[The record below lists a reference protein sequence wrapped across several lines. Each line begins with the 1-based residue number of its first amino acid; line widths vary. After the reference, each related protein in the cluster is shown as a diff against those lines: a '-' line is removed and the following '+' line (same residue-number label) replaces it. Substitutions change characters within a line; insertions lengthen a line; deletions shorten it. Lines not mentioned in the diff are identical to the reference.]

1 MKIRS
6 ASIIFLISYVSIGVV
21 YFLAFL
27 LTPTVQNA
35 GSLFVL
41 TVLGWPY
48 VPCVGLLSVNL
59 PIVALMTFVAILVS
73 LVLQAQ
79 ILRDQYK
86 AFSGH
91 EQSRISKT
99 PTGRLRLIL
108 WLQGFLAI
116 SIVVAPLE
124 RTFWPVS
131 LLMWASTWLPLA
143 VWAKNSR
150 KTQNKAK
157 INKNVDI

>member
-1 MKIRS
+1 MKLRS
-6 ASIIFLISYVSIGVV
+6 ASIFFLMSYVSIGVL

-48 VPCVGLLSVNL
+48 VPCVGLFSVNL

-79 ILRDQYK
+79 LLRDQYK
-86 AFSGH
+86 DFTGLEES
-91 EQSRISKT
+91 SISNRQK
-99 PTGRLRLIL
+99 GRLRLIF

-131 LLMWASTWLPLA
+131 LLMWASTCLPLA
-143 VWAKNSR
+143 VWAKNSL
-150 KTQNKAK
+150 KNQNKAK
-157 INKNVDI
+157 FNENVDI

>member
-1 MKIRS
+1 MKLRS
-6 ASIIFLISYVSIGVV
+6 ASVIFLISYVSIGVL

-27 LTPTVQNA
+27 ITPTVQNA
-35 GSLFVL
+35 GSLFMFS
-41 TVLGWPY
+41 VLGWPY
-48 VPCVGLLSVNL
+48 VPCLGLLSVNL

-91 EQSRISKT
+91 EQSRISNT
-99 PTGRLRLIL
+99 PIGRLRLIL

-116 SIVVAPLE
+116 SIVVAPIE

-131 LLMWASTWLPLA
+131 LLMWASTCLPLA
-143 VWAKNSR
+143 IWVKNSGNNQKR
-150 KTQNKAK
+150 
-157 INKNVDI
+157 